1 MLASSS
7 TTEAT
12 MPTPSI
18 ATAPPNALV
27 QAAQP
32 ATQARDAAARAWAHL
47 LNWAAEA
54 PAAYRM
60 PLAQLLEMSAHNM
73 ECDRA
78 RATLRAGA
86 ARLDAVTRKEG
97 TR

>member
-1 MLASSS
+1 
-7 TTEAT
+7 